1 MLQQYDKRNNDIQI
15 WVGDQ
20 LFARNEAKVSV
31 FDSTV
36 QGGDAV
42 WEGVRIYDGKI
53 FCLDKHLNR
62 LMASAK
68 AMAFAHIPTKA
79 FIVDALMQTLKANNQ
94 KDETHVRLTL
104 SRGLKITS
112 GMDPRLNQ
120 FGSTLIIVAEWKPPV
135 YPPSI
140 KLITAS
146 QRRNSPMCL
155 DSKIHHNNLINNIL
169 AKIEANFA
177 GVDAAIMLDIYGFV
191 SEANG
196 VNIFMIK
203 DGTVFTSHTDACLPG
218 ITRATV
224 IEICKSNHLPIVE
237 RNVSITEF
245 YSADEV
251 FVTGTMGELTAVSEI
266 DGRKIDQQHNESI
279 LQKLKEY
286 FKKKTETEGTILNF

>member
-79 FIVDALMQTLKANNQ
+79 FITNALMQTLKANNQ

-203 DGTVFTSHTDACLPG
+203 DGTVFTSHADACLPG

-279 LQKLKEY
+279 LQKLKKY